1 MVRTFL
7 ILSLFISFNAS
18 ADFLGFK
25 TGDSSRSKIPDQIEK
40 LKKLEV
46 EDSPDYEEKF
56 NNLVKAIENN
66 MEDEKMFCA
75 GETAD
80 SEGKVIPKSSSQLC
94 FRDLKT
100 HYLEA
105 MDTIFN
111 LKKKY
116 LGLIHNRQI
125 QKLTEIQKKLKLDID
140 KSF

>member
-1 MVRTFL
+1 MVRIIL
-7 ILSLFISFNAS
+7 IFSFIFSLNAS
-18 ADFLGFK
+18 ADFLGFR
-25 TGDSSRSKIPDQIEK
+25 TDDSTKSKIPVLIEK
-40 LKKLEV
+40 LKKLEI
-46 EDSPDYEEKF
+46 EDSPAYEDSF
-56 NNLVKAIENN
+56 NNLVKSIENS
-66 MEDEKMFCA
+66 MEDEKLFCA

-80 SEGKVIPKSSSQLC
+80 ATGKVLPKENKQLC

-125 QKLTEIQKKLKLDID
+125 EKLTEIQKRLKVDID